1 MQNNPIIRMSMKS
14 LKYLEHQQANHFHN
28 LVYIDNSLD

>member
-1 MQNNPIIRMSMKS
+1 MQKNQIIRMLLKS
-14 LKYLEHQQANHFHN
+14 VKYLEHKEANHFHN